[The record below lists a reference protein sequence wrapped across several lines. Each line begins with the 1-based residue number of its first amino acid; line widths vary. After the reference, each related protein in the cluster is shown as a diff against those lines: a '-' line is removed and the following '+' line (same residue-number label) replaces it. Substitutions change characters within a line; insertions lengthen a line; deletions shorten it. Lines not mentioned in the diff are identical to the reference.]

1 MKNKFDVSL
10 KFFLFSL
17 LFFVLSKANINGII
31 YPFAFSML
39 FSLAWANQK
48 VWILAPAYLIGSIAN
63 SPTFEGI
70 ISSLV
75 TITAL
80 VIPYY
85 IHVASKTPMK
95 KWEVFIYCLL
105 SQSAYIMFTTLG
117 GGNLIFMFGSLIVG
131 EVFLFLSMFIFE
143 PLVTRGLAYK
153 LTTIELLCGSIVV
166 MAISDGLLMCDI
178 YGFSVF
184 KLFVSLLILVVSY
197 VSNVTFTLMIASI
210 ISVGTLFPSNN
221 PIFVAPLILWGLA
234 VSVYRGQNKIYSSL
248 GLICA
253 EMLSTFYF
261 NLYYSSHFLSYLPV
275 IISAIIFVVLPK
287 IYLKPISNIFAS
299 SSSRTAIKNVVNR
312 NRDLLQRR
320 LYNLSEVFFDMN
332 NVFKKMIKKE
342 MSKDEV
348 EDMLYS
354 EVKNSICKNCPEH
367 SHCHRTFGDDTKK
380 MFKELI
386 MIALE
391 RGKITL
397 LDFPSYLS
405 SRCGKLNLLINE
417 INTLTNQ
424 YKSYRELVGNVDTS
438 KLLISDQLEGIS
450 GIMKT
455 LAGEVGTNISFDA
468 ARENRIK
475 DELSSNNIICT
486 DAVVY
491 EKDAR
496 TTMAALVVR
505 GEDSNKLKLQE
516 ITSKVCGNKM
526 TVYDVTPT
534 EQAELV
540 SVNLK
545 TSPRF
550 DCIFGLSTHAKG
562 VNSISGDCHSIE
574 RLDGDKFMF
583 AICDGM
589 GSGEKAGEKSETAIN
604 LIENFYKAGFDNE
617 IVLSSVN
624 KLLSLEKDDIF
635 STLDI
640 CTIDLKSG
648 IADFVKMGA
657 ASTFV
662 RGRDGCQIIESEAL
676 PIGIV
681 DSAHPLTKKIVLNE
695 NDFIVLSSDGICDSF
710 ASDREMKDFLLTIK
724 SANPQEFADKI
735 IEKALSNNNGYAVD
749 DMTCLV
755 VKIF

>member
-105 SQSAYIMFTTLG
+105 SQSAYIMFTALG

-261 NLYYSSHFLSYLPV
+261 NLYYFSHFLSYLPV
-275 IISAIIFVVLPK
+275 IISAFIFVVLPK

-348 EDMLYS
+348 EDMIYS

-417 INTLTNQ
+417 INTLSAEEKQ
-424 YKSYRELVGNVDTS
+424 VFC
-438 KLLISDQLEGIS
+438 LEIT
-450 GIMKT
+450 KT
-455 LAGEVGTNISFDA
+455 
-468 ARENRIK
+468 
-475 DELSSNNIICT
+475 
-486 DAVVY
+486 
-491 EKDAR
+491 EKQIY
-496 TTMAALVVR
+496 
-505 GEDSNKLKLQE
+505 KLK
-516 ITSKVCGNKM
+516 
-526 TVYDVTPT
+526 
-534 EQAELV
+534 
-540 SVNLK
+540 
-545 TSPRF
+545 
-550 DCIFGLSTHAKG
+550 
-562 VNSISGDCHSIE
+562 
-574 RLDGDKFMF
+574 
-583 AICDGM
+583 
-589 GSGEKAGEKSETAIN
+589 
-604 LIENFYKAGFDNE
+604 NE
-617 IVLSSVN
+617 IMHLLFDQNGQNESVIVELYCSNITTNYYSLLDAYKNFCENNNYNFNKISENKIEICGKNASKYFLTENGVHKLNGTKVEVLCYPAPQR
-624 KLLSLEKDDIF
+624 E
-635 STLDI
+635 
-640 CTIDLKSG
+640 
-648 IADFVKMGA
+648 IA
-657 ASTFV
+657 TF
-662 RGRDGCQIIESEAL
+662 D
-676 PIGIV
+676 
-681 DSAHPLTKKIVLNE
+681 E
-695 NDFIVLSSDGICDSF
+695 ND
-710 ASDREMKDFLLTIK
+710 IK
-724 SANPQEFADKI
+724 IDVE
-735 IEKALSNNNGYAVD
+735 
-749 DMTCLV
+749 
-755 VKIF
+755 